1 MFKGSHLF
9 HKLYGAILGALISV
23 NAQASIYVSGSI
35 STSTSNVPFQTFES
49 RYGSGSLGIDLGRFI
64 RLGYTHSQEL
74 SVTEGYRDPNGQSQ
88 TRGAASSDVVDTC
101 ESCVATRSST
111 QVVGNSL
118 DLQIILFEGQ
128 LFMPYITGG
137 AIVKL
142 YRFENLESGQVT
154 RNEGAVGPVPNLG
167 AGLGIRLNK
176 DFTLKLTYIAS
187 PGLAQTKGEELPHGV
202 WDKRVTLGLS
212 YQI

>member
-1 MFKGSHLF
+1 MVTRSL
-9 HKLYGAILGALISV
+9 ITNALLWIV
-23 NAQASIYVSGSI
+23 FGVFTPTPAKAAVYVSGSI

-64 RLGYTHSQEL
+64 RLQYTHSQEL
-74 SVTEGYRDPNGQSQ
+74 SVTEGFKDPSGQSQ
-88 TRGAASSDVVDTC
+88 SKGDSASDRVDTC
-101 ESCVATRSST
+101 ETCIETRSST
-111 QVVGNSL
+111 HVVGNSL

-142 YRFENLESGQVT
+142 YNFENLESGQLT

>member
-1 MFKGSHLF
+1 MSKGSLLARACLSTVF
-9 HKLYGAILGALISV
+9 GATLSLR
-23 NAQASIYVSGSI
+23 AQAAVYVSGSI

-74 SVTEGYRDPNGQSQ
+74 SITDGFKNPGGQSQ
-88 TRGAASSDVVDTC
+88 SRGDIISDKVDTC
-101 ESCVATRSST
+101 ESCIETRSST
-111 QVVGNSL
+111 HVIGNSI

-142 YRFENLESGQVT
+142 YRFENLESGQLT